1 MLKKIIFEIETITPM
16 FLAGADQSK
25 AELRAA
31 SIKGLLRFW
40 WRALQAESDLNI
52 LRERESQIFGSSDD
66 KLGGGSSFSMR
77 ITYEGTVKTSKE
89 NLPKQNISVTS
100 KGRTFPVNIL
110 EYLAYGTCEY
120 NREVKKNVMTRDYIM
135 PRQKFN
141 ILLHIKEEK
150 YTSELLKSLFVF
162 NLFGGIGSRSR
173 NGFGSFAIAN
183 NKEAF
188 EFIEADLSIPQPY
201 SSDNLKKLIN
211 QVDTSSYSSFS
222 KETKVYKTK
231 TTYDTWDKALGEIGK
246 IYRGIRSGDIKKDNQ
261 PFENKHSYEKRQ
273 YIGSPIIADK
283 QEKSFLERH
292 TKPYFIK
299 IANEGNKYRSYILY
313 LPSQYCTGLSEDRN
327 RKHINHSAVD
337 RNFTEVCNEFNTF
350 LSQHMETIL

>member
-1 MLKKIIFEIETITPM
+1 MINKIIFEIETITPM

-40 WRALQAESDLNI
+40 WRALQAETDI
-52 LRERESQIFGSSDD
+52 DKLRNRESQIFGAPDE
-66 KLGGGSSFSMR
+66 KIGGSSFSIR
-77 ITYEGTVKTSKE
+77 VVQEESLKTSKDS
-89 NLPKQNISVTS
+89 LPKQNISVTS
-100 KGRTFPVNIL
+100 KGKTFPVNIL

-120 NREVKKNVMTRDYIM
+120 NREVKKNIMTRDYIM

-141 ILLHIKEEK
+141 ILLYIKEEK
-150 YTSELLKSLFVF
+150 YASELLKSLFVF
-162 NLFGGIGSRSR
+162 NLFGGVGSRSR

-183 NKEAF
+183 NEEAF
-188 EFIEADLSIPQPY
+188 ELIGADLSISQPY
-201 SSDNLKKLIN
+201 FSDNLKKLIN

-222 KETKVYKTK
+222 QETKVYKTK
-231 TTYDTWDKALGEIGK
+231 TAYDTWDKALWEIGK
-246 IYRGIRSGDIKKDNQ
+246 IYRGIRSGDIKKENQ
-261 PFENKHSYEKRQ
+261 PFENKHFYEKRQ

-292 TKPYFIK
+292 AKPYFMK
-299 IANEGNKYRSYILY
+299 IAKEENKFRSYILY
-313 LPSQYCTGLSEDRN
+313 LPSQYCAGLEPNRN
-327 RKHINHSAVD
+327 KKQINHNAVD

-350 LSQHMETIL
+350 LSQNMETIL